1 MTNFVEFK
9 VDDEAFKE
17 ELQEV
22 KSKFSLMVNTMKS
35 IASLIELNTTG
46 YVPLDTSDL
55 EQSFERSPI
64 LHQGDF
70 MVMMVG
76 YDAVDEDDGFH
87 YAEYQHNT
95 ELNHPRRGEQFY
107 LTKGITDSKGEIFQ
121 MIERDYLSLFMGG
134 TVTSSTSGAVGG
146 DKIRLIR
153 RII

>member
-1 MTNFVEFK
+1 MSFVEFK
-9 VDDEAFKE
+9 VDEEEFVQ

-22 KSKFSLMVNTMKS
+22 KSRFSLMVNTMKS

-55 EQSFERSPI
+55 EQSFERSPV
-64 LHQGDF
+64 LHQGNF

-76 YDAVDEDDGFH
+76 YDAVDEESGFH

-107 LTKGITDSKGEIFQ
+107 LTKGITDSTGEIFQ
-121 MIERDYLSLFMGG
+121 MIERDYMSLFFGG